1 MQSRSKVRNRPKE
14 NAQAGRDNQ
23 IFTFVKLFF
32 ERYIFDEYDTDFFD
46 YLSKTSTACHSETR
60 YKELMEKIKT
70 LYKQYP
76 NVRKVL
82 DVDSP
87 CELSAEECTA
97 LSKVLKCKNEI
108 ANLELKEVY
117 FKGCIDCVS
126 YLKKLSIL

>member
-1 MQSRSKVRNRPKE
+1 MAKDLSFS
-14 NAQAGRDNQ
+14 
-23 IFTFVKLFF
+23 TFL
-32 ERYIFDEYDTDFFD
+32 DEYDTDFFG

-60 YKELMEKIKT
+60 YKELTKKIKT
-70 LYKQYP
+70 LYEQYP

-82 DVDSP
+82 DVDRP

-97 LSKVLKCKNEI
+97 LSEVLKCKNEI

-117 FKGCIDCVS
+117 FKGCIDCVG

>member
-1 MQSRSKVRNRPKE
+1 MAKDLSFS
-14 NAQAGRDNQ
+14 
-23 IFTFVKLFF
+23 TFL
-32 ERYIFDEYDTDFFD
+32 DEYDTDFFG

-60 YKELMEKIKT
+60 HKELTEKIKT
-70 LYKQYP
+70 LYEQYP

-82 DVDSP
+82 DVDRP
-87 CELSAEECTA
+87 CELSAEDCTA
-97 LSKVLKCKNEI
+97 LVEVLKYKNEM

>member
-1 MQSRSKVRNRPKE
+1 MRNRPKE

-60 YKELMEKIKT
+60 YKELTEKIKT
-70 LYKQYP
+70 LYEQYP

-82 DVDSP
+82 DVDRP

-97 LSKVLKCKNEI
+97 LSEVLKCKNEI

>member
-1 MQSRSKVRNRPKE
+1 MAKDLSFS
-14 NAQAGRDNQ
+14 
-23 IFTFVKLFF
+23 TFL
-32 ERYIFDEYDTDFFD
+32 DEYDTDFFG
-46 YLSKTSTACHSETR
+46 YLSKTR
-60 YKELMEKIKT
+60 YKELTEKIKT
-70 LYKQYP
+70 LYEQYP

-82 DVDSP
+82 DVDRP

-97 LSKVLKCKNEI
+97 LSEVLKCKNEI